1 MSDGPQSDLYAFLRR
16 AWAQKRWLT
25 LALFVPFAI
34 FALIVWNA
42 VEKLSDSAGR
52 SLGVTVEAFI
62 ASAYRGS
69 APTTAYVPRS
79 GDSPWLD
86 VAMKEIGQKETPGP
100 DNNAR
105 VMEYIRAVRSTDGVQ
120 DDDVDWASAF
130 VEWSLNQTGINGPK
144 SMEPRNWLN
153 WGRII

>member
-25 LALFVPFAI
+25 LVLFVPFAV

-52 SLGVTVEAFI
+52 SLGVTVESFITSAF
-62 ASAYRGS
+62 RGS

-79 GDSPWLD
+79 GSSPWLD

-100 DNNAR
+100 DNNGR

-130 VEWSLNQTGINGPK
+130 VEGRLIRRESTAPKVWSQEIG
-144 SMEPRNWLN
+144 
-153 WGRII
+153 